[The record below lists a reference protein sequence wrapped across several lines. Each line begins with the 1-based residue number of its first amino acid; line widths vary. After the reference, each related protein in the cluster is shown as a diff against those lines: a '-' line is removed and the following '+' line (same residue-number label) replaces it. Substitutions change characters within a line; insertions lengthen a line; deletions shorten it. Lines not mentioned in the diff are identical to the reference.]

1 MAIEIKPEVIKEI
14 AGWLDTG
21 MLCFYHKTT
30 GQLES
35 YPENLE
41 DSGMEDM
48 WSEVTEKIEANPDDY
63 IAFEPMPSPEAFRV
77 METFVSTIEDTSTHT
92 RFTDALSYKGPF
104 KNFSNLL
111 HHYPE
116 LREQW
121 FMYKSAS
128 YIAYVEQLI
137 AFENDDFESDLDGD
151 E

>member
-1 MAIEIKPEVIKEI
+1 MAIEIKPEIIKEI

-30 GQLES
+30 GELES
-35 YPENLE
+35 YPANLE

-63 IAFEPMPSPEAFRV
+63 LAFEPMPSHEAFEV
-77 METFVSTIEDTSTHT
+77 MENFVSTIEDIATHT
-92 RFTDALSYKGPF
+92 RFIDALSYKGPF
-104 KNFSNLL
+104 KNFNNLL
-111 HHYPE
+111 HQYPE

-121 FMYKSAS
+121 FAYKKAS
-128 YIAYVEQLI
+128 YITYVKQTI
-137 AFENDDFESDLDGD
+137 AFENNDFESDVDLD